1 MKLLTVAKQKY
12 QPIIDCEKNINDPYV
27 GISDKVPISIEPS
40 ILPSTSQLIPGLVKV
55 QSNLTVNL
63 IRSKGSGNRC
73 QCEQGQNLHCDVRG
87 PNSSG
92 SNCWMK

>member
-55 QSNLTVNL
+55 QSNLTVDL
-63 IRSKGSGNRC
+63 IRRKGGGECC
-73 QCEQGQNLHCDVRG
+73 QCEHGQSLHRAVGG

-92 SNCWMK
+92 SSCWMK